1 MFFIYLQEEVVN
13 SMMKLLMKG
22 DGTTL
27 YDKYQEFKNK
37 PSILSA
43 FINYDLTTKYTM
55 DQRFT
60 LRGAIDQRFRL
71 KDQLKKE
78 AEQNFQLVRT
88 GLHPPDQEYIDKIK
102 VRPTNSDG
110 FMTDEDLIA
119 ERAKLISMANLIT
132 EELNVRSFIPED
144 MKSVMK
150 YVSMCLIQLD
160 KVCSG
165 SESPPPCSSSSSSA
179 PQLLEPLIPGMPI
192 VAETADVTAV
202 RVADVEVEEINDE
215 DEDD

>member
-1 MFFIYLQEEVVN
+1 
-13 SMMKLLMKG
+13 
-22 DGTTL
+22 
-27 YDKYQEFKNK
+27 
-37 PSILSA
+37 
-43 FINYDLTTKYTM
+43 M

-179 PQLLEPLIPGMPI
+179 PQLLESLIPGMPI
-192 VAETADVTAV
+192 IAETADVTAV